1 MKLISS
7 IISIFAIFFFANIS
21 SKEIKFS
28 GLKKLNFNDL
38 QTLSNIN
45 LSKDDYT
52 LDEVNSIIKD
62 LYKSDLIS
70 DISLEV
76 FDNNYSINVTES
88 NRIESVYI
96 NGNVQFKDDDL
107 VSNLSSKPNS
117 LFNKNN
123 IKKDINLIKEVY
135 LSSGFYDISVSSS
148 YEKYS
153 DDKINLIFNIYEG
166 DPYQISQ
173 IDFKGNYYFS
183 DKFLANLI
191 TSRSLSFINIFTSGS
206 NFNSELFNFD
216 KNKITSKYKEKG
228 FFNIN
233 ITHEL
238 IKLNNSRFKLIFYIE
253 ENDRLFLSN
262 IVSDFDDLPNEN
274 YDIFFN
280 NLNNKLT
287 KNNFLY
293 DQKIIDDEL
302 DKINQNLIDSN
313 EISYSYQAAI
323 LEEEDNFY
331 LSIYKNKEKQT
342 IINKINIEGNSITR
356 DKVLRSKITLEPGD
370 YLLSHNKTK
379 SLRRLNRL
387 KYINS
392 VKISEV
398 EEQGSVDLDIE
409 IDENKKTGNFLLAG
423 SFSGD
428 TGLGFAIGLSD
439 YNILGSGNELNSSF
453 NINAEQARFA
463 IDYKEYL
470 INNPTLTNNY
480 SVFNIDNDFTDSF
493 GFKSEET
500 GIGYK
505 LGYDYS
511 EKVNMSFGIKYNY
524 KKNHSGIN
532 SNNFIQENIGNFNQ
546 FTLNYF
552 LVYDS
557 TNDIFYPSNGMF
569 NKINFEISPNG
580 ISDDSYFKI
589 KFNNDVYLGNDEKES
604 FFFIS
609 NRLGLADSFDNNLKT
624 TNAFSLGG
632 LNFKGFDYRGV
643 GPSSGDIYLGGNN
656 FYTITLGYG
665 SQFIFDKKDNIN
677 FRTFV
682 TSGSIWGSDY
692 VSDNNFKN
700 RVSAGM
706 SIDILT
712 AVFPISFSYGI
723 PLQKEDSD
731 KERRFNF
738 TIGTS
743 F

>member
-1 MKLISS
+1 MKLIST
-7 IISIFAIFFFANIS
+7 IISIFVIFFFANIS
-21 SKEIKFS
+21 SKEIEFS

-45 LSKDDYT
+45 LSKDNYT
-52 LDEVNSIIKD
+52 LDEVNSIIQD

-70 DISLEV
+70 DITFEI
-76 FDNNYSINVTES
+76 FENNYSINIIES
-88 NRIESVYI
+88 NRIENIYI

-107 VSNLSSKPNS
+107 ISNLSSKPNF

-135 LSSGFYDISVSSS
+135 LSSGFYDISVTSS

-153 DDKINLIFNIYEG
+153 DDKVNLIFNIYEG

-173 IDFKGNYYFS
+173 IDFKGNNYFS
-183 DKFLANLI
+183 DKFLSNLI

-216 KNKITSKYKEKG
+216 KNKIISKYKEKG
-228 FFNIN
+228 FFDIN
-233 ITHEL
+233 VNHEL
-238 IKLNNSRFKLIFYIE
+238 IKLNNSRFKLLFYIE
-253 ENDRLFLSN
+253 ENERLFLSKV
-262 IVSDFDDLPNEN
+262 VSDFEDFPDEN
-274 YDIFFN
+274 YDIFFK
-280 NLNNKLT
+280 NLNNKLV

-293 DQKIIDDEL
+293 DKKIIDDEL
-302 DKINQNLIDSN
+302 DKINQNLIYSN

-323 LEEEDNFY
+323 LEEDNNFY
-331 LSIYKNKEKQT
+331 LSIYKNKEKQK

-370 YLLSHNKTK
+370 YLLNHNKTK

-409 IDENKKTGNFLLAG
+409 INENKKTGNFLLAG

-453 NINAEQARFA
+453 NINAEQARFT

-480 SVFNIDNDFTDSF
+480 TVFNIDNDLTDSF

-511 EKVNMSFGIKYNY
+511 EKVNMSFGIKYIH

-532 SNNFIQENIGNFNQ
+532 SNNFIQENIGNFDQ

-557 TNDIFYPSNGMF
+557 TNDIFYPSKGMF
-569 NKINFEISPNG
+569 NKINFEISPNN
-580 ISDDSYFKI
+580 ISDDSYFKMKI
-589 KFNNDVYLGNDEKES
+589 NNDLYLGSEEKES

-609 NRLGLADSFDNNLKT
+609 NRFGLADSFDNNLKT

-656 FYTITLGYG
+656 FYTVTLGHG
-665 SQFIFDKKDNIN
+665 GQFLFDKKDNIN

-692 VSDNNFKN
+692 SSNNNFKN
-700 RVSAGM
+700 RISAGM

-712 AVFPISFSYGI
+712 AVFPISFSYAI